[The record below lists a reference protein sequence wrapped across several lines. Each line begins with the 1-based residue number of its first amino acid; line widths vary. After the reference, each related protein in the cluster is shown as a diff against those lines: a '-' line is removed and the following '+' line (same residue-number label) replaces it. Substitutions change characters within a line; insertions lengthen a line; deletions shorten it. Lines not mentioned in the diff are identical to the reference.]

1 MEFTKEEL
9 EEFKKIYLEEYGE
22 MLSDGEALEIAQRLL
37 GFLMLIYRPL
47 PDGNEPEQS
56 PDIEF

>member
-22 MLSDGEALEIAQRLL
+22 MLSDGKALEIAQRLL

-47 PDGNEPEQS
+47 PDGNEPE
-56 PDIEF
+56 